1 MRLALVGA
9 GNVADRYAAAIGAE
23 PELELAGATDL
34 DGARAEAL
42 VAEHGGRAYADLDA
56 VLADDGV
63 DTVVNLTVPQAQFD
77 AAAAPRGREARAQRE
92 AARARTRGRAP
103 AARACGEHDVR
114 LSSAPTTLLGEAPQT
129 LWKHVRDGA
138 VGTVRAAYAEAN
150 WDRIERWHPDPR
162 SLYAV
167 GPVVDVGVYP
177 LTILTAMFGPVR
189 LVRAYATTLEPERA
203 LLDGTA
209 FTPAAPDFIV
219 AVLEHE
225 SGVVTRLTAS
235 FYVGRGKQ
243 SGIEVHGD
251 EGSFHLSDWMQA
263 DSPLDLQRRGRRVRG
278 DSGAARAVQG
288 DRLGPCARRPG
299 AGDRR
304 GAAAPC
310 RRRARRPRR
319 RDPERRRVLRRRRRH
334 GRRHLRVHD
343 AGADGLGAM
352 SVEAV

>member
-34 DGARAEAL
+34 DAARAEAL

-63 DTVVNLTVPQAQFD
+63 DTVVNLTVPQAHFEV
-77 AAAAPRGREARAQRE
+77 AAAALAAGKHVHSEKPLALAYEDARRLLELA
-92 AARARTRGRAP
+92 
-103 AARACGEHDVR
+103 GEHGVR

-251 EGSFHLSDWMQA
+251 EGSFHLRDWMQA
-263 DSPLDLQRRGRRVRG
+263 DSPLELQRRGGEYAEIPALREPFKGTDWGRALV
-278 DSGAARAVQG
+278 DLARAIDEG
-288 DRLGPCARRPG
+288 RPHRAAG
-299 AGDRR
+299 EHAAHVVEILNAVESSAGD
-304 GAAAPC
+304 GGTIAVTSGFTTPEPMDW
-310 RRRARRPRR
+310 AR
-319 RDPERRRVLRRRRRH
+319 
-334 GRRHLRVHD
+334 
-343 AGADGLGAM
+343 
-352 SVEAV
+352 